1 MGKKNKSKTEEQTNY
16 GEVTKAEE
24 VVNEAESEMYDQE
37 KENKNKNFD
46 IDEQA
51 FKLEKTKLSSNN
63 AFNQKESDKSIFSFI
78 LKFK

>member
-1 MGKKNKSKTEEQTNY
+1 MGKKNKSKTEEHANL

-24 VVNEAESEMYDQE
+24 VVNASESEMYDQE

-51 FKLEKTKLSSNN
+51 FKMEKTKLPSNN